1 MSGDALVVV
10 FVAFEGSGSED
21 ASSSQESATL
31 AAGLLYLWWG
41 AILFAAGLGSGSEFL
56 SVAASD
62 VVADVVLI
70 SSATSNLAGVAA
82 VEVPDFSVAAGVDV
96 GVLTAS
102 LTGAVVLVSTVLLAW
117 AYLRCGGV

>member
-1 MSGDALVVV
+1 MV
-10 FVAFEGSGSED
+10 FAAFEGSGSED

-41 AILFAAGLGSGSEFL
+41 AILFAAGSPLGSCSESL

-62 VVADVVLI
+62 VVADVVLL
-70 SSATSNLAGVAA
+70 SPATSGLAEVVA

-96 GVLTAS
+96 GVLIAS
-102 LTGAVVLVSTVLLAW
+102 LAVAVVLVSTVLLAW